1 MQDNDTTDGMSLVP
15 HAGEDAYQM
24 LPESQKDQLL
34 FADILILLGTL
45 DLQDGR
51 FKAAKGKGLKSLDLR
66 RELQMPEDL
75 AMSNCYNYLGIA
87 CDSDLRHDEAR
98 VWLEKSADILKDHDE
113 DLYVRLACQN
123 NLNRARN
130 LYCTENYE
138 QSKHLLDISM
148 SQATKFKS
156 WYSLA

>member
-1 MQDNDTTDGMSLVP
+1 MQDNDTAGVMSLVT
-15 HAGEDAYQM
+15 HTSEDAYQK
-24 LPESQKDQLL
+24 LPESQKDPLL
-34 FADILILLGTL
+34 LADIMILLCIL
-45 DLQDGR
+45 YLQDGD
-51 FKAAKGKGLKSLDLR
+51 FKAAEDKGLKSLELR

-87 CDSDLRHDEAR
+87 CDSDLRHDEAH
-98 VWLEKSADILKDHDE
+98 VWLEKSADIFKDHDE

-130 LYCTENYE
+130 LYCTEQYE
-138 QSKHLLDISM
+138 QSKQLLDISM
-148 SQATKFKS
+148 SQATKFGS